1 MVKNGKRKRSVVDT
15 QLAVDI
21 LSEELKAGQLR
32 AKPQNLED
40 ESLFVEDTQPDN
52 AHIHLPVHN
61 KKRARATKQKRMTKA
76 ESIITA
82 SKPLPLAPGSTRH
95 KRSTPRVP
103 TKKSA
108 VRFIPTEKEYEDWV
122 VRNDAWSA
130 VDTTSDWVRG
140 NAAATRPTSTDIK
153 HRPQI
158 PAVEVDPA
166 GCSYNPDHELHQ
178 DVVAQ
183 AVAAEY
189 ARQIDKELQPKAP
202 PLAVTEEEF
211 ALKEMEIGLFDD
223 SFERGDDDN
232 DDDEWKTVFHAIGTS
247 KHGQQ
252 KKTAKE
258 RVRRQRHKEMEKEH
272 ISKRQ
277 LKQSR
282 RDLDSLHSLN
292 ISMDQLEQ
300 IQAARRARRQ
310 ADVQERQAREPPK
323 LGRLRF
329 TPQPTQV
336 LASEDVQGSLRT
348 LRTVPVIAKD
358 RFKSLQKR
366 GLIHVTVKQHWAKP
380 TKRRVKRFEKKAT
393 QERHAKSHDEIKQLK
408 KQRQLVERSSR

>member
-1 MVKNGKRKRSVVDT
+1 M
-15 QLAVDI
+15 
-21 LSEELKAGQLR
+21 
-32 AKPQNLED
+32 
-40 ESLFVEDTQPDN
+40 
-52 AHIHLPVHN
+52 
-61 KKRARATKQKRMTKA
+61 
-76 ESIITA
+76 
-82 SKPLPLAPGSTRH
+82 
-95 KRSTPRVP
+95 
-103 TKKSA
+103 
-108 VRFIPTEKEYEDWV
+108 
-122 VRNDAWSA
+122 
-130 VDTTSDWVRG
+130 DTTSDWIRG

-189 ARQIDKELQPKAP
+189 ARQIDKELQPKVQLARTLHGGKRLKFLFIAWISAWFDVQAP

-232 DDDEWKTVFHAIGTS
+232 DDDEWKTVIHAIGTS

-300 IQAARRARRQ
+300 VQAARRARRQ
-310 ADVQERQAREPPK
+310 
-323 LGRLRF
+323 
-329 TPQPTQV
+329 V
-336 LASEDVQGSLRT
+336 L
-348 LRTVPVIAKD
+348 
-358 RFKSLQKR
+358 SLQ
-366 GLIHVTVKQHWAKP
+366 A
-380 TKRRVKRFEKKAT
+380 
-393 QERHAKSHDEIKQLK
+393 
-408 KQRQLVERSSR
+408 